1 MLRPRFRLPWSASAA
16 AAGRRRWLHLALLFT
31 LAGLIPVGPASG
43 RAGDRAGAAMA
54 RRADPTP
61 GPLLPTARIPIVIGG
76 ASRPGSR
83 MIVLELN
90 RRRISLLENNQ
101 LLGRWPVAIG
111 DPATPTPTGTFR
123 VRNKVIDPQ
132 YQSSRSGQLHP
143 TIGPDGPLGDRWIG
157 FHQQG
162 PDQFGIHGTPP
173 AWEWT
178 VRSQAA
184 VSQGCVRML
193 TPHVRLLFDQ
203 VEVGTPVL
211 IRR

>member
-1 MLRPRFRLPWSASAA
+1 MRP
-16 AAGRRRWLHLALLFT
+16 
-31 LAGLIPVGPASG
+31 
-43 RAGDRAGAAMA
+43 
-54 RRADPTP
+54 ADPRP
-61 GPLLPTARIPIVIGG
+61 GPLAATAGIAIAIGG
-76 ASRPGSR
+76 ASQPGSR
-83 MIVLELN
+83 VIVLELG

-111 DPATPTPTGTFR
+111 DPATPTPTGSFR
-123 VRNKVIDPQ
+123 VRNKVINPQ
-132 YQSSRSGQLHP
+132 YQSTRSGQLHP

-162 PDQFGIHGTPP
+162 PNQFGIHGTPP

-184 VSQGCVRML
+184 VSHGCVRML